1 MTFSKPNLISKL
13 FGAVAA
19 VAILSACASDYD
31 TGSKPQNINATKNAA
46 SSQFNLTPSAAD
58 IERHMAYLADDALL
72 GREAGSPGYDAA
84 ADYVAKAF
92 ADLGLKPAG
101 DGNSYF
107 QNVRLKRSYRDADA
121 GSLLAQGSNGVV
133 IPMTA
138 NEDYAIGAS
147 VSTARSTISAPVVF
161 AGYGIV
167 APKEGR
173 DDYEGLDVKG
183 KIVATLARTPSG
195 LDPEERAFY
204 GSRKA
209 KEASDRGAV
218 GVISLPTA
226 TSENVYSFERLTSE
240 GRLDSA
246 SMSWIAPGGNTFS
259 RAPGL
264 KGGASLS
271 MAGAEKM
278 FKGAPVPWSEIA
290 ALAEKQGGVTPTFEL
305 PIKMTITQASKLDEV
320 KSVNV
325 AGMIEG
331 TDPALKDE
339 VIVLTAHLDHIG
351 VTPSEEGD
359 IINNGALDNAAGIAT
374 LLDAARMMLE
384 NEPPRR
390 SVMFLAVT
398 AEEKGLLGS
407 QFFAKNPTVA
417 KERIV
422 ANINLDMPV
431 LTYDFTDIIVFGGAR
446 STLESAIKRAA
457 AQMDI
462 TIGPDPFPEQGIFT
476 RSDHFRFVEE
486 GIPSVMISTGFANG
500 GESGW
505 ETHFAE
511 HYHRPSDDMMNNL
524 DFNAAARFAELK
536 TRITF
541 AIANQDAK
549 PLWKKGDFFAQ
560 QFGGPVTE

>member
-1 MTFSKPNLISKL
+1 MTSSLQKF
-13 FGAVAA
+13 
-19 VAILSACASDYD
+19 LSAAAITALLWGCASDALNSRVNEVK
-31 TGSKPQNINATKNAA
+31 TASKARA
-46 SSQFNLTPSAAD
+46 SNLVLNPSAKD
-58 IERHMAYLADDALL
+58 IERYMAYLADDTLL
-72 GREAGSPGYDAA
+72 GREAGTPGYDAA

-92 ADLGLKPAG
+92 EDLGLKPAG
-101 DGNSYF
+101 DGGTYF
-107 QNVRLKRSYRDADA
+107 QEVRLKRAYRDVA
-121 GSLLAQGSNGVV
+121 GASLLAQGENGVV
-133 IPMTA
+133 IPMGE
-138 NEDYAIGAS
+138 NVDFAIGAS
-147 VSTARSTISAPVVF
+147 VSQAQSTISAPVVF
-161 AGYGIV
+161 AGFGIV

-173 DDYEGLDVKG
+173 NDYEGLDVKG

-195 LDPEERAFY
+195 IDTEERAFY
-204 GSRKA
+204 GSRKG

-218 GVISLPTA
+218 GIVSLPTT
-226 TSENVYSFERLTSE
+226 TSENVYSFERLVSE

-246 SMSWIAPGGNTFS
+246 RMSWIKPGGDTFS

-271 MAGAEKM
+271 MEGAEKA
-278 FKGAPVPWSEIA
+278 FQDSPVPWSEIV
-290 ALAEKQGGVTPTFEL
+290 ALAEIEGSVIPTFEL
-305 PIKMTITQASKLDEV
+305 PLKMTIAQASTLDEV
-320 KSVNV
+320 TSSNV

-351 VTPSEEGD
+351 VTPSAEGD

-374 LLDAARMMLE
+374 LLDAARMMMQ
-384 NEPPRR
+384 NTPPRR

-407 QFFAKNPTVA
+407 QYFAKNPTVA
-417 KERIV
+417 KDKIV

-446 STLESAIKRAA
+446 STLEPAISRAA
-457 AQMDI
+457 AEMDI

-505 ETHFAE
+505 GTHFAE

-524 DFNAAARFAELK
+524 DFDAAARFAELK

-541 AIANQDAK
+541 EIANQDAR
-549 PLWKKGDFFAQ
+549 PVWKDGDFFAA
-560 QFGGPVTE
+560 QFNGPTTGQ

>member
-1 MTFSKPNLISKL
+1 MTLK
-13 FGAVAA
+13 
-19 VAILSACASDYD
+19 
-31 TGSKPQNINATKNAA
+31 TKNLLAIGAAALLWSCAAGEAGGIYKSSKAA
-46 SSQFNLTPSAAD
+46 SQAPSAPYVLNPSAED
-58 IERHMAYLADDALL
+58 IERYMAYLADDSLL
-72 GREAGSPGYDAA
+72 GREAGTQGYDAA

-92 ADLGLKPAG
+92 AELGLKPAG
-101 DGNSYF
+101 DNNSYF
-107 QNVRLKRSYRDADA
+107 QNVRLKRAYRDTDA
-121 GSLLAQGSNGVV
+121 GSLFAQKSNGVV
-133 IPMTA
+133 IPMTI

-147 VSTARSTISAPVVF
+147 VSHGQSTINAPIVF

-173 DDYEGLDVKG
+173 DDYDGLDVDG
-183 KIVATLARTPSG
+183 KIVATLARMPNG
-195 LDPEERAFY
+195 IDPEERAYY
-204 GSRKA
+204 GNRKA
-209 KEASDRGAV
+209 KEAADRGAI
-218 GVISLPTA
+218 GIITLPTP
-226 TSENVYSFERLTSE
+226 TSERVYSFERLTSE

-246 SMSWIAPGGNTFS
+246 RMSWIAPGGETYS

-264 KGGASLS
+264 KGGATLS
-271 MAGAEKM
+271 MAGAEKL
-278 FKGAPVPWSEIA
+278 FQSAPTPWAEILE
-290 ALAEKQGGVTPTFEL
+290 LAEKDGGVTPTFDL
-305 PIKMTITQASKLDEV
+305 PVKMSITQASKLDEV
-320 KSVNV
+320 QSANV

-331 TDPALKDE
+331 TDPALKNE

-374 LLDAARMMLE
+374 LLDAARMMME

-407 QFFAKNPTVA
+407 QYFAKNPTIS
-417 KERIV
+417 KEQIV
-422 ANINLDMPV
+422 ANVNLDMPV

-446 STLESAIKRAA
+446 STLEPVIKRAA

-462 TIGPDPFPEQGIFT
+462 SIGPDPFPEQGIFT

-486 GIPSVMISTGFANG
+486 GVPSVMISTGFANG
-500 GESGW
+500 GQSGW

-524 DFNAAARFAELK
+524 DFQAAARFAELK

-541 AIANQDAK
+541 EIANQDAR
-549 PLWKKGDFFAQ
+549 PLWKKGDFFAER
-560 QFGGPVTE
+560 FNGPVTE